1 MLIGVPGSGK
11 STWIATQ
18 DWTKGIPVVSSDK
31 FVEEH
36 AAKEGK
42 TYSEVFKDYAPIAMR
57 LMENQVLIC
66 KANNYDIIWD
76 QTNTSAKSRKEKLAK
91 LDGYEKIAIV
101 FRTPEKE
108 ELDKRLAQR
117 EGKHIPEAV
126 MSFMIDTLQMPTEEE
141 GFKEIW
147 YASWRNYNLVLY

>member
-1 MLIGVPGSGK
+1 MTTPKLYMLIGVPGSGK
-11 STWIATQ
+11 STWIANQ
-18 DWTKGIPVVSSDK
+18 DWTKDIPIVSSDK
-31 FVEEH
+31 FIDEH

-42 TYSEVFKDYAPIAMR
+42 TYNDVFKDYVKIATH

-66 KANNYDIIWD
+66 KANNTDIIWD
-76 QTNTSAKSRKEKLAK
+76 QTNTSVKSRKAK
-91 LDGYEKIAIV
+91 LDKLEGYEKIAVV

-117 EGKHIPEAV
+117 VGKHIPESV
-126 MSFMIDTLQMPTEEE
+126 ISFMIDNLEMPTEEE

-147 YASWRNYNLVLY
+147 YAS

>member
-11 STWIATQ
+11 STWLSNQ
-18 DWTKGIPVVSSDK
+18 DWMKEMPIVSSDK
-31 FVEEH
+31 FIDEH

-42 TYSEVFKDYAPIAMR
+42 TYNEVFADYIKVATH

-66 KANNYDIIWD
+66 KANNTDIIWD
-76 QTNTSAKSRKEKLAK
+76 QTNTSAKSRKTKLAK
-91 LDGYEKIAIV
+91 LENYEKIAV
-101 FRTPEKE
+101 YFPTPEKE

-117 EGKHIPEAV
+117 VGKAIPDNV
-126 MSFMIDTLQMPTEEE
+126 MQSMIANLEMPTLEE

-147 YASWRNYNLVLY
+147 IAA

>member
-11 STWIATQ
+11 STWIANQ
-18 DWTKGIPVVSSDK
+18 DWTKDIPIVSSDK
-31 FVEEH
+31 FIDEH

-42 TYSEVFKDYAPIAMR
+42 TYNEVFADYVKIATH
-57 LMENQVLIC
+57 LMDNQVLIC
-66 KANNYDIIWD
+66 KANNTDIIWD
-76 QTNTSAKSRKEKLAK
+76 QTNTSVKSRKAK
-91 LDGYEKIAIV
+91 LDKLEGYEKIAVV

-117 EGKHIPEAV
+117 VGKHIPANV
-126 MSFMIDTLQMPTEEE
+126 MESMIANLQEPTEEE

-147 YASWRNYNLVLY
+147 YAS

>member
-1 MLIGVPGSGK
+1 MTTPKVYMLIGVPGSGK
-11 STWIATQ
+11 STWLANQ
-18 DWTKGIPVVSSDK
+18 EWAKDIPVVSSDK
-31 FVEEH
+31 FIDEH

-42 TYSEVFKDYAPIAMR
+42 TYNDVFADYIKIATK

-76 QTNTSAKSRKEKLAK
+76 QTNTSAKSRKAKLAG
-91 LDGYEKIAIV
+91 LEGYEKIAV
-101 FRTPEKE
+101 FFPTPEKE

-117 EGKHIPEAV
+117 VGKSIPANV
-126 MSFMIDTLQMPTEEE
+126 MSSMIANLEVPTEEE

-147 YASWRNYNLVLY
+147 FT